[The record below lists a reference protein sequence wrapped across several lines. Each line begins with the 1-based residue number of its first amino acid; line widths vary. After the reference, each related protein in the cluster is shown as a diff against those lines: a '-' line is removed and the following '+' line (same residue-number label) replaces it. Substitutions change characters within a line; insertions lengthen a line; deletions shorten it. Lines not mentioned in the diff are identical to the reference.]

1 MSVRTCWLGLC
12 QNIIETHRLS
22 SPSPPSTGQ
31 ELVTIR
37 ENRPLPSALPVV
49 HDHHANPQYIHSP
62 MLGLN
67 ERRVDADG
75 TGKLRERS
83 TRNVDSLTLH
93 LEAVVGD
100 AKGVVNGQFQFIT

>member
-1 MSVRTCWLGLC
+1 
-12 QNIIETHRLS
+12 
-22 SPSPPSTGQ
+22 
-31 ELVTIR
+31 
-37 ENRPLPSALPVV
+37 
-49 HDHHANPQYIHSP
+49 